1 MKNYLECT
9 IPQHV
14 LKVMQSRD
22 YLWDDFSTEALIKTA
37 LDTGAIFL
45 SRHKSKDAP
54 SALVFRDMEDKF
66 HFAAYVQF
74 HKQEEEGSDEGS
86 WTLNYTFD
94 ENGIDTKN
102 WNIFTFPTDQ
112 EAKHLLEDIA
122 FSQYGI
128 IFKYMEKDS
137 MGKIC
142 KGSSTELVTVV
153 LDALYDYMR
162 ANVTLDPVLQM
173 DNYFTMTAEAVNDGS
188 VYVGIEPSAILKQY
202 VKDDVKTD
210 VIDTN
215 KVPARV

>member
-1 MKNYLECT
+1 
-9 IPQHV
+9 
-14 LKVMQSRD
+14 
-22 YLWDDFSTEALIKTA
+22 
-37 LDTGAIFL
+37 
-45 SRHKSKDAP
+45 
-54 SALVFRDMEDKF
+54 
-66 HFAAYVQF
+66 
-74 HKQEEEGSDEGS
+74 
-86 WTLNYTFD
+86 
-94 ENGIDTKN
+94 
-102 WNIFTFPTDQ
+102 
-112 EAKHLLEDIA
+112 
-122 FSQYGI
+122 
-128 IFKYMEKDS
+128 